1 MEVVKSPAARADIA
15 AARRTLFFGA
25 TFASALL
32 ASALMLDILRAN
44 GLTLLELTSLI
55 LFFVLFTWITGA
67 FYTALAGFVIHL
79 IGRDKE
85 VLSARDVRPTALAR
99 KTVIVMPVYNEDP
112 AGIEARVS
120 ATWASLQEQSEA
132 RAFDFFILS
141 DTRDAAAGDREYAMW
156 QRLVQRHAAHGRMF
170 YRRRAENIGRKA
182 GNLADFV
189 RRWGAGYE
197 HMVVLDAD
205 SVMSGHALVTLARMM
220 EAHPTVGILQTL
232 PMPVG
237 RETPFARLIQF
248 ASRLNGPMLSSGLAF
263 WQLDAGNYWGHNAI
277 IRIRP
282 FAQACALPALPGRA
296 PLGGEILSHDF
307 VEAAFMRRAGYEVWL
322 VPDLAGSWEE
332 VPSNLVDF
340 AARDRRWAQGNMQ
353 HFKVLPMKGLHW
365 LSRIHM
371 LTGILSYGTSPI
383 WLAVLV
389 VSSFLTCLAALNG
402 HQYFQPGA
410 YVLFPAW
417 PESRFAEIASLL
429 TVTLVVLLMPKVLGA
444 TLALRDPV
452 TRRGFGGAR
461 RLFGGLLIEQVFSI
475 LLAPAMMVFH
485 ATFVVS
491 TLAGKPVA
499 WNAQDR
505 EDRGI
510 AWSEG
515 LRRHRWHIVLGIVW
529 GATILT
535 LAPTY
540 IWWMLPVIAGLLTG
554 VALTVWTSRKS
565 VGRALKRRGLL
576 VTPEETSPPPELRA
590 AMSYESRAYEPE
602 EVSGLAV
609 PEERGLR
616 MEPARPDYPRWVNG
630 LRPRWRAASIE
641 GK

>member
-1 MEVVKSPAARADIA
+1 METVKRSAARAEVA
-15 AARRTLFFGA
+15 AARRTLFFG
-25 TFASALL
+25 TTIASALL

-44 GLTLLELTSLI
+44 GLTLLELTSLV

-85 VLSARDVRPTALAR
+85 ILSARDVEATPLAR
-99 KTVIVMPVYNEDP
+99 RTAIVMPVYNEDP

-120 ATWASLQEQSEA
+120 ATWTSLQENSESA
-132 RAFDFFILS
+132 AFDFYILS
-141 DTRDAAAGDREYAMW
+141 DTRDVAAGERERAMW
-156 QRLVQRHAAHGRMF
+156 QRLVQRHAANGRIF
-170 YRRRAENIGRKA
+170 YRRRPENIGRKA

-189 RRWGAGYE
+189 RRWGGSYE

-248 ASRLNGPMLSSGLAF
+248 AARLNGPMLASGLAF

-277 IRIRP
+277 IRLRP
-282 FAQACALPALPGRA
+282 FAQACALPSLPGSA

-307 VEAAFMRRAGYEVWL
+307 VEAAFMRRAGFEVWL
-322 VPDLAGSWEE
+322 VPDLSGSWEE

-365 LSRIHM
+365 LSRMHM
-371 LTGILSYGTSPI
+371 LTGILSYATSPI
-383 WLAVLV
+383 WLTVLV

-429 TVTLVVLLMPKVLGA
+429 TVTLVVLLMPKLLGA

-452 TRRGFGGAR
+452 VRRGFGGVR
-461 RLFGGLLIEQVFSI
+461 RLAGGLLLEQVFSI

-491 TLAGKPVA
+491 TLAGKPVS

-505 EDRGI
+505 EDRGVT
-510 AWSEG
+510 WMEG
-515 LRRHRWHIVLGIVW
+515 LRRHRWHILLGIVW
-529 GATILT
+529 GVTILA
-535 LAPTY
+535 LAPSY
-540 IWWMLPVIAGLLTG
+540 IWWMLPVIAGLLSG
-554 VALTVWTSRKS
+554 FALTVWTSRKS
-565 VGRALKRRGLL
+565 LGRSLKRLGLL
-576 VTPEETSPPPELRA
+576 VTPEETTPPPELRL
-590 AMSYESRAYEPE
+590 AMTYESGPHVAS
-602 EVSGLAV
+602 EVTQMEV

-616 MEPARPDYPRWVNG
+616 MEPHHPAYPRWVSG
-630 LRPRWRAASIE
+630 LRPSWTAAQIE